1 MKKQFTQEQIVPVIK
16 GLGHWEHRIV
26 ENVLVFPIPKGY
38 DGEKVSKEIYTWL
51 NKGKNAKS

>member
-1 MKKQFTQEQIVPVIK
+1 MKRQFTQEQIAPVIK

-38 DGEKVSKEIYTWL
+38 EVEQR
-51 NKGKNAKS
+51 